1 MTAVGKRRGVLNL
14 STLLA
19 FLLLFTGL
27 GCTSSS
33 SGTDRDEATTRR
45 TAGSGENRTSRN
57 RDGSSGTS
65 EREVDPLRV
74 AATTIPDDIEEFEVD
89 GLKVILRKTGSSFRT
104 IFARLTIRGGLPA
117 LPDGVSPAFEQMALD
132 VPRFS
137 GPQSMDRA
145 AFQREVDRLH
155 IGLGASAERDYSSL
169 WVRSVDETF
178 DRAWEIFSGTIMNP
192 SFDPVTMENIR
203 ERAITG
209 VRNRRVSPEAYA
221 NYLADSI
228 FFQGHPYGR
237 VTEEKDYKAITRE
250 SLAAYHKSLF
260 QKSRLFLVVV
270 GNVTREEIT
279 EKIRGSLGTLPKGS
293 YEDPEVP
300 IPEQASEHIVHIT
313 TPYGRRDVPTNY
325 LVVRHL
331 APGHNDELFYPMDRL
346 RAFVGGMLFRRIRIE
361 RNLSYAPGAAIHS
374 HRIGF
379 GDISISTVLPDSA
392 WRVTRDMILTFF
404 RDYIIDESNLT
415 DIPATWYTSQYM
427 GMQTAQSQAEELSAA
442 YFFKGDWR
450 EAYSSLEDYLKVTPE
465 QLNAA
470 AQKYY
475 DNFTIVIVGNPATI
489 DPTEYEPPEEEEDED
504 DD

>member
-1 MTAVGKRRGVLNL
+1 MVSHATLKAVKMSSKALQYGSLL
-14 STLLA
+14 SLV
-19 FLLLFTGL
+19 FLFTFV

-33 SGTDRDEATTRR
+33 GGTGSDDQATH
-45 TAGSGENRTSRN
+45 RTSESSESQAPRN
-57 RDGSSGTS
+57 RGERGSSGTS
-65 EREVDPLRV
+65 EREVDPLRA
-74 AATTIPDDIEEFEVD
+74 AATTIPEDIEEFEVD

-117 LPDGVSPAFEQMALD
+117 LPEGVSPAFEQMALD

-137 GPQSMDRA
+137 GPESMDRA

-155 IGLGASAERDYSSL
+155 IGLGASAERDFSSL
-169 WVRSVDETF
+169 WVRSVDENF
-178 DRAWEIFSGTIMNP
+178 DRAWELFTGTIMNP

-221 NYLADSI
+221 SYLADSI

-237 VTEEKDYKAITRE
+237 VSEEGDYAAITRQ
-250 SLAAYHKSLF
+250 SLAEYHKSLF

-293 YEDPEVP
+293 YEDPDVP
-300 IPEQASEHIVHIT
+300 VPPKSGEQIVHIT
-313 TPYGRRDVPTNY
+313 TPYGRADVPTNY

-331 APGHNDELFYPMDRL
+331 APDHNDELFYPMDRL

-379 GDISISTVLPDSA
+379 GDITISTVLPDSA

-404 RDYIIDESNLT
+404 RDYVIDESNLT

-450 EAYSSLEDYLKVTPE
+450 EAYSALDDYLKVTPK
-465 QLNAA
+465 QLNEA

-475 DNFTIVIVGNPATI
+475 QNFTIVIVGNPANNRSNRV
-489 DPTEYEPPEEEEDED
+489 
-504 DD
+504 